1 MGAQRSAARRRVLL
15 GVVLALAA
23 CTRPRPAPPLVFMT
37 DFGVADDSVAICKG
51 VMLGIAPSAN
61 IIDLTHDVK
70 PFAIAD
76 AARFLAGAT
85 PYFPA
90 GTVFVAV
97 IDPGVGGAR
106 RAMVARSQRDQY
118 FVVPDNGLVTLVAE
132 RDGLVGAREITN
144 PAWLRPATT
153 SNTFHGRDVFAPVAA
168 HLARGEDWTQAGPP
182 IAEPVRLPASAARL
196 GARGLEGR
204 AIARDGPFGN
214 LITDASPADLAR
226 LGYAVG
232 DTVVVRLGRETLR
245 LPFVRT
251 FGDVPPG
258 AALLYVD
265 SRGRLALAVNQGDFA
280 AVHRVVPPVPLFIP
294 PKK

>member
-1 MGAQRSAARRRVLL
+1 MSAQRTAARRCALL
-15 GVVLALAA
+15 AVVLALAGCA
-23 CTRPRPAPPLVFMT
+23 RTRPPAPLVFMT
-37 DFGVADDSVAICKG
+37 DFGVTDDSVAICKG

-97 IDPGVGGAR
+97 IDPGVGGSR

-153 SNTFHGRDVFAPVAA
+153 SATFHGRDIFA
-168 HLARGEDWTQAGPP
+168 
-182 IAEPVRLPASAARL
+182 
-196 GARGLEGR
+196 
-204 AIARDGPFGN
+204 
-214 LITDASPADLAR
+214 
-226 LGYAVG
+226 
-232 DTVVVRLGRETLR
+232 
-245 LPFVRT
+245 
-251 FGDVPPG
+251 
-258 AALLYVD
+258 
-265 SRGRLALAVNQGDFA
+265 
-280 AVHRVVPPVPLFIP
+280 
-294 PKK
+294 